1 MTIKQ
6 TLASAASDLT
16 AMIRTR
22 IALFGLEL
30 SIETSRLLG
39 LLALAC
45 ASLVFGLLAV
55 LIFSFFV
62 VAFFWDTPHRML
74 AIGLLGSAYAIAA
87 LLFVAVLCRR
97 IKNSEMPFQATLQE
111 LERDAHMFA
120 RFKQRALAD
129 QADEHDANQKDGW

>member
-16 AMIRTR
+16 AMFRTR

-45 ASLVFGLLAV
+45 ATLVFGLLAV
-55 LIFSFFV
+55 LVFSFFV

-74 AIGLLGSAYAIAA
+74 AIGLLGSVYAVAA
-87 LLFVAVLCRR
+87 LLFLMVLYRR
-97 IKNSEMPFQATLQE
+97 VKNSEMPFQATLQE

-120 RFKQRALAD
+120 RFKQRALGDRAD
-129 QADEHDANQKDGW
+129 DHDANQKEGW

>member
-6 TLASAASDLT
+6 TLASAAADLT

-30 SIETSRLLG
+30 SIETSRVLG

-45 ASLVFGLLAV
+45 ATLVFGLLAV

-74 AIGLLGSAYAIAA
+74 AIGLLGIAYAIAA
-87 LLFVAVLCRR
+87 LLFVTVLCRR
-97 IKNSEMPFQATLQE
+97 VKNSETPFHATLQE

-120 RFKQRALAD
+120 RFKQSALGGQPND
-129 QADEHDANQKDGW
+129 HDTNQKDGW

>member
-74 AIGLLGSAYAIAA
+74 AIGLLGSFYVIAA
-87 LLFVAVLCRR
+87 ALFMTVLCRR

-120 RFKQRALAD
+120 RFKQRALGD
-129 QADEHDANQKDGW
+129 RTDDHDANQKDGW